1 MAISV
6 AVILNVLM
14 YIPYVIESLYWH
26 NDVIADTFF
35 YLSFTTLNEIHWV
48 VAHRYFQS
56 TVYLPYII
64 KSAPVPKRAIFVNT
78 ALFCAVTALIFI
90 GGIFIFLD
98 KHQKWKEALFF
109 LAAL

>member
-64 KSAPVPKRAIFVNT
+64 K
-78 ALFCAVTALIFI
+78 
-90 GGIFIFLD
+90 
-98 KHQKWKEALFF
+98 
-109 LAAL
+109 